1 MNFFFPVHRHPHPR
15 SVIFNMVPYLLYTVF
30 SMYTLC
36 KSRAFL
42 QNYLILSFQFFQA
55 EVKCYFLILGWL
67 LEKKSFF
74 SVYFAFYLIIC
85 CYLQQ
90 DVTFTTTTKR
100 SLFLLDR
107 LILCASLLDKSVHC
121 EFVDMSRCGSCYS
134 VNCKLCSG
142 FLRAFYLEVLPGTH
156 VTQRLW
162 LVFHFLIKLSA
173 ACAHWAVVKDDFFIV
188 PSLGKKTNPGLLGCS
203 NIHINMGMT
212 KKLSHSS
219 RL

>member
-1 MNFFFPVHRHPHPR
+1 MLL
-15 SVIFNMVPYLLYTVF
+15 SVCNT
-30 SMYTLC
+30 
-36 KSRAFL
+36 
-42 QNYLILSFQFFQA
+42 
-55 EVKCYFLILGWL
+55 
-67 LEKKSFF
+67 
-74 SVYFAFYLIIC
+74 
-85 CYLQQ
+85 
-90 DVTFTTTTKR
+90 TTTTKR

-188 PSLGKKTNPGLLGCS
+188 PSLGKKTNPGLLGCN